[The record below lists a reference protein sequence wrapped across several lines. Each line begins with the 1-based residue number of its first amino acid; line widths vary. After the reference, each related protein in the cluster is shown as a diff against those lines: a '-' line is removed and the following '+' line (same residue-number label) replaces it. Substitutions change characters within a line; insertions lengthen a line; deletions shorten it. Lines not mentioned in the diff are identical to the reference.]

1 MFKADNIYRKD
12 AVEGL
17 SSLGDNS
24 VDLII
29 SDPPYNIAAKNKLT
43 LKEGK
48 ILSTLEVWGQWDQMN
63 PFDYDVFIMRLLSEY
78 YRVLKDGGAMYM
90 FTAQQ
95 DNGHF
100 IRQAKAR
107 GFTYQNQLAIV
118 KKSPLPSFRKSN
130 WRNAYELCMYLTKG
144 KQETFN
150 FLSQRECVNV
160 FSYANG
166 RRGTKHPTEKPLEFI
181 KRLVQVSSNPGALV
195 VDPFMGSGTTAV
207 ACQELDRHFIG
218 FEINKSYIKIAKAR
232 LRIFNKLKQHGGKSP
247 NA

>member
-1 MFKADNIYRKD
+1 
-12 AVEGL
+12 
-17 SSLGDNS
+17 
-24 VDLII
+24 
-29 SDPPYNIAAKNKLT
+29 
-43 LKEGK
+43 
-48 ILSTLEVWGQWDQMN
+48 
-63 PFDYDVFIMRLLSEY
+63 
-78 YRVLKDGGAMYM
+78 
-90 FTAQQ
+90 
-95 DNGHF
+95 
-100 IRQAKAR
+100 
-107 GFTYQNQLAIV
+107 
-118 KKSPLPSFRKSN
+118 
-130 WRNAYELCMYLTKG
+130 MYLTKG

-160 FSYANG
+160 FSNANG